1 MSKHFGSRLK
11 VFLCYAS
18 DDKAVAFSLYRSLSN
33 EGVDVWFDE
42 EKLLPGQDWDFEISN
57 AIRGSHAVIVCLTK
71 NSVSKEGYVQKEI
84 KRALDFADEK
94 PEEAI
99 FVIPIKFD
107 NCDIP
112 RRLAHLH
119 FVNMHYPNGYYKLL
133 SALAKRSSS
142 LKLDWP
148 SENSRREY
156 EGASKYTNAR
166 YEYPDISISDIQ
178 EFLDVHYSDYERDL
192 EGTIKLKN
200 DLDSFS
206 LDLNDLLENEKK
218 ISKEISSFLRTYA
231 AIENDENYSW
241 TQYGVVRMTLCI
253 TNTEYWNSWRMYAS
267 DSIASLINT
276 YRSKLGISS

>member
-18 DDKAVAFSLYRSLSN
+18 DDKAVAVSLYRSLSN

-94 PEEAI
+94 PEETI

-112 RRLAHLH
+112 IRQKC
-119 FVNMHYPNGYYKLL
+119 FDNNFC
-133 SALAKRSSS
+133 
-142 LKLDWP
+142 
-148 SENSRREY
+148 EI
-156 EGASKYTNAR
+156 
-166 YEYPDISISDIQ
+166 ISFIGKD
-178 EFLDVHYSDYERDL
+178 
-192 EGTIKLKN
+192 
-200 DLDSFS
+200 
-206 LDLNDLLENEKK
+206 
-218 ISKEISSFLRTYA
+218 
-231 AIENDENYSW
+231 
-241 TQYGVVRMTLCI
+241 C
-253 TNTEYWNSWRMYAS
+253 YWN
-267 DSIASLINT
+267 IISLQFIEQFRNT
-276 YRSKLGISS
+276 WIRFCIYRPSFCIFDFHRGQKFFD